1 MRLQRLFLEGVHNPW
16 RVVPA
21 EWLRHAGLI
30 VLKLPRAAPACI
42 VLTLRGLGRTDRFLS
57 ARPDDTWRVQTLEE
71 TIEVAVPVRDAYEQW
86 WLFESFPQFMS
97 GIQSVRRVSDRITH
111 WVTNIGGVEREFD
124 AEIVEDR
131 PDERIAWRSTDGI
144 THAGAVAFT
153 QLNSN
158 TTRVWVRL
166 EWSPENLAERAGAAL
181 GFDNMQVRADLLR
194 FKEFMETRRSGT
206 DA

>member
-1 MRLQRLFLEGVHNPW
+1 
-16 RVVPA
+16 VP
-21 EWLRHAGLI
+21 EEE
-30 VLKLPRAAPACI
+30 
-42 VLTLRGLGRTDRFLS
+42 DM
-57 ARPDDTWRVQTLEE
+57 QTVEE

-97 GIQSVRRVSDRITH
+97 GIQSVRRASDRITH

-144 THAGAVAFT
+144 THAGAVVFT
-153 QLNSN
+153 QLNPT
-158 TTRVWVRL
+158 TTRIWVRL

>member
-1 MRLQRLFLEGVHNPW
+1 M
-16 RVVPA
+16 
-21 EWLRHAGLI
+21 
-30 VLKLPRAAPACI
+30 
-42 VLTLRGLGRTDRFLS
+42 
-57 ARPDDTWRVQTLEE
+57 QTVEE

-97 GIQSVRRVSDRITH
+97 GIQSVRRASDRITH
-111 WVTNIGGVEREFD
+111 WVTNVGGVEREFD
-124 AEIVEDR
+124 AEIVEDQ

-144 THAGAVAFT
+144 THAGAMAFT

-194 FKEFMETRRSGT
+194 FKEFIETRRFGS

>member
-1 MRLQRLFLEGVHNPW
+1 MSPPE
-16 RVVPA
+16 
-21 EWLRHAGLI
+21 EEE
-30 VLKLPRAAPACI
+30 
-42 VLTLRGLGRTDRFLS
+42 TM
-57 ARPDDTWRVQTLEE
+57 QTVEE

-97 GIQSVRRVSDRITH
+97 GVLSVRRVSDRITH
-111 WVTNIGGVEREFD
+111 WVTDVGGVQREFD

-144 THAGAVAFT
+144 SHAGAVSFT
-153 QLNSN
+153 QLAPAR
-158 TTRVWVRL
+158 TRVWVRL
-166 EWSPENLAERAGAAL
+166 EWSPENLAEKTGAAL

-194 FKEFMETRRSGT
+194 FKEIIETRGTGT